1 MRQGRRPGLL
11 AVSLSERE
19 EISRGLAEGQSMR
32 GIASSIQRA
41 PSTVS
46 REIGRDGG
54 RATYGAAEAERGAWG
69 TTPVARNPVDWRLS
83 DGCRSLWPGSRPSMG
98 RRSRLRAGSSVAE
111 ASREVEQERGVH
123 NPRVVDLMRL
133 DAEAD
138 EVELLMLET
147 RPWGSD
153 PRQLEAKFN
162 R

>member
-1 MRQGRRPGLL
+1 
-11 AVSLSERE
+11 
-19 EISRGLAEGQSMR
+19 
-32 GIASSIQRA
+32 
-41 PSTVS
+41 
-46 REIGRDGG
+46 
-54 RATYGAAEAERGAWG
+54 
-69 TTPVARNPVDWRLS
+69 
-83 DGCRSLWPGSRPSMG
+83 
-98 RRSRLRAGSSVAE
+98 VAE